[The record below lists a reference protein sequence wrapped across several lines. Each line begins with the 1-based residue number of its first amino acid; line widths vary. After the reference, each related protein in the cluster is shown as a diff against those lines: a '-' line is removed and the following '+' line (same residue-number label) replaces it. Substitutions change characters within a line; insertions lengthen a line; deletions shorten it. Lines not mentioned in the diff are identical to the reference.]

1 MNMLTAKHGLRQ
13 FQNEVFESMTNQ
25 FMELWKR
32 GHTASYNI
40 NCSNGE
46 AWMNISS
53 YLGYQESDNYRHS
66 ENTKSKSAK
75 RSKGSPSKLRRSKI
89 RLESFLEKKRLES
102 SQQLQPQQ
110 PESVDA
116 TSASGIVTINI
127 DGNSDETSEKISI
140 KNNCL
145 ENPDDTQTQHVTA
158 EDDIIN
164 EEPAATHFT
173 AETPRTTSEDKDS
186 QSQSQSNEADDETAN
201 EQTDER
207 SPFPFTSALAAFP
220 SILDE
225 VLSSL
230 LGPPQGG
237 PRNSIGQKFYHGEE
251 ILGIQKNYRKLL
263 LLMKRTKA
271 DSYSIPNYFMDSLN
285 NFLDSSSYSS
295 RVKEGNLSDNDEAFF
310 YLMKS
315 FIKLIYDLTQQKL
328 LGKLSEENY
337 CYVAKKVKEHV
348 QEGLNSAL
356 TGIKKNKVIL
366 SREDSEQVSL
376 LDNILGQYY
385 HLCDDSDEDNLDA
398 DSSDA
403 ANLEEDDSDNPD
415 EE

>member
-1 MNMLTAKHGLRQ
+1 MNMSNAKHGLRQ

-53 YLGYQESDNYRHS
+53 YLGYQESDNHRHS
-66 ENTKSKSAK
+66 ENPKSKSTK

-127 DGNSDETSEKISI
+127 DGSSDETSEKISI

-230 LGPPQGG
+230 YSPQE
-237 PRNSIGQKFYHGEE
+237 SIGQKFYHGKE

-356 TGIKKNKVIL
+356 TGIEKNKVIL